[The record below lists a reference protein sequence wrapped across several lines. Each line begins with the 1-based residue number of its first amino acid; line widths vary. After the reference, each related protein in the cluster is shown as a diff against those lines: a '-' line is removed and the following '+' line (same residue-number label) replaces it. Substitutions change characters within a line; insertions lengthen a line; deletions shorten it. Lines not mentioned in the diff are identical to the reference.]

1 MISEKFQ
8 PTFDWLVQEG
18 IDRIGLEKKFQA
30 IYEVC
35 GDILDFQIKT
45 EEQRLP
51 EARDY
56 SNVRNNTMMKV
67 VVMDV
72 LTDVLKMDIETKEEL
87 MRAMAMSNWHLHLT
101 NRPQDYP
108 ETVPTELAREAK
120 NIPYNRDLLFA
131 AGPWFFESNL
141 VDVAGTP
148 ELLMLLGSDLV
159 DEREMHHPTIMA
171 VDPHIEEFK
180 VKERHDL
187 DRVTYWERE
196 LNKDHEIMGEL
207 FSGTEYDQMPSMILT
222 HLAMMVA

>member
-1 MISEKFQ
+1 MISEKFK
-8 PTFDWLVQEG
+8 PTFDWLVGQG
-18 IDRIGLEKKFQA
+18 IDRVGLEKKFRD

-45 EEQRLP
+45 EELRLP
-51 EARDY
+51 EAWDY

-72 LTDVLKMDIETKEEL
+72 LTDVLQMDIATKEEL

-101 NRPQDYP
+101 KRPQDYP
-108 ETVPTELAREAK
+108 EQVPAELAREAK
-120 NIPYNRDLLFA
+120 NISYNRDLLFA

-159 DEREMHHPTIMA
+159 DERKMHHPTIMA
-171 VDPHIEEFK
+171 VEPHINELK
-180 VKERHDL
+180 RVERDDL
-187 DRVTYWERE
+187 KQPYWDRE
-196 LNKDHEIMGEL
+196 LAKDKEIMSLL
-207 FSGTEYDQMPSMILT
+207 FPDTEYSQFPMMILN
-222 HLAMMVA
+222 HLQKMVV